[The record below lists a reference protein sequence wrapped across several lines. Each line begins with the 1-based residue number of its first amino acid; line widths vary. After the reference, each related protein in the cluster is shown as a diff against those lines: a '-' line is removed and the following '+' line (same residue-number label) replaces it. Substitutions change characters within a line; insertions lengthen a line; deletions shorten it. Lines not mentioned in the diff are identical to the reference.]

1 MHRMDLTIYG
11 KVIIAYFVSVL
22 SLYSAWAQDDS
33 APPPKGITH
42 ETILKSPTYT
52 GKVHKARIKDI
63 THFDGV
69 RENQLVGYG
78 LVVGLNGSGDTLAS
92 SPYTKESLTSMLE
105 RLGVNIRD
113 GAVPSGKNVAA
124 VMVTASLPP
133 FSRQG
138 SKIDVTVSALGDA
151 KDLRGGTLLVTP
163 LLGADGEVYAVSQGP
178 VAVSGFSAQ
187 GKAASVTKGVPTSG
201 KIANGAIVEK
211 EIGFELTNLKTLQ
224 LTLNNPDFT
233 TAQRISEVVNA
244 HLKNKQAKAIDSST
258 VRIQGDLQN
267 RANIINLMTEIEQ
280 LMVEPD
286 QTARVVIDDQNGV
299 IVIGHNVKINP
310 IALTHGSITVR
321 IVETPQVSQP
331 NPFTNVIS
339 SNTPINLGGVATSRA
354 NVTNNNQQNAAIFA
368 DQANALSTQQTND
381 STALTNQQQQQVSLF
396 YQQNGLG
403 VAPTN
408 GTQFDLTKAP
418 SYGSLT
424 TAQKTAL
431 TAQLSALQQQ
441 QITQTQQLN
450 QTHQQQISQLQQQQQ
465 LTGTLQNQQQLNGL
479 NQQAQAQ
486 LIPVQQATVV
496 DNTNINVK
504 EEKGKF
510 ALLESGV
517 NLEEF
522 VNALNLLGAS
532 PKDMTAILHGIK
544 AAGALQA
551 EINVI

>member
-1 MHRMDLTIYG
+1 MLRMDLTICRKTITAYL
-11 KVIIAYFVSVL
+11 IAVL
-22 SLYSAWAQDDS
+22 SLFPAWAADD
-33 APPPKGITH
+33 APLPMGITQK
-42 ETILKSPTYT
+42 TILKNPMFT
-52 GKVHKARIKDI
+52 GSVRKARLKDI
-63 THFDGV
+63 THFNGV

-78 LVVGLNGSGDTLAS
+78 LVVGLNGTGDTLAS

-113 GAVPSGKNVAA
+113 GNVPSGKNVAA
-124 VMVTASLPP
+124 VMVTSNLPA

-187 GKAASVTKGVPTSG
+187 GKAASVAKGVPTSG

-211 EIGFELTNLKTLQ
+211 EVGFELASLKTLQ

-233 TAQRISEVVNA
+233 TAQRISEVIND
-244 HLKNKQAKAIDSST
+244 HLKKSIATAMDSAT
-258 VRIQGDLQN
+258 VHIQGNPHEQS
-267 RANIINLMTEIEQ
+267 NIINLMTEIEH

-299 IVIGHNVKINP
+299 IVIGHNVRINP

-331 NPFTNVIS
+331 NSFTNVTTA
-339 SNTPINLGGVATSRA
+339 NAPINLGGSAATG
-354 NVTNNNQQNAAIFA
+354 TNNQQTRNAAVFA
-368 DQANALSTQQTND
+368 DQANALSKQQTAD
-381 STALTNQQQQQVSLF
+381 TAALTAQQQQQIALF
-396 YQQNGLG
+396 YQQNNLG
-403 VAPTN
+403 TTVPNAPFTLTGN
-408 GTQFDLTKAP
+408 AAFNNLPPAQQGTV
-418 SYGSLT
+418 T
-424 TAQKTAL
+424 T
-431 TAQLSALQQQ
+431 QLAALQQQ
-441 QITQTQQLN
+441 QTLQTQQIN
-450 QTHQQQISQLQQQQQ
+450 QTHQQQINQVQQQQQ

-479 NQQAQAQ
+479 NQQQAQ

-496 DNTNINVK
+496 DTTDINVK

-510 ALLESGV
+510 SLLESGA

-522 VNALNLLGAS
+522 VNALNLLGATA
-532 PKDMTAILHGIK
+532 KDMTAILQGIK

-551 EINVI
+551 EISVM